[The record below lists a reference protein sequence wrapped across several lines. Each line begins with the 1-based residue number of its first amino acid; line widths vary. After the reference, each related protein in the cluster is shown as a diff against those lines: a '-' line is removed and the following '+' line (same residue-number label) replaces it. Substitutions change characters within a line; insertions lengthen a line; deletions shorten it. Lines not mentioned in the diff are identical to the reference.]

1 MAALSPPRPAR
12 PLLVTGDPGLL
23 DELLR
28 LCAVAGIEPEVHPD
42 PGAARAAWPGA
53 PLVIVGDDVTPGMAR
68 CGLPRREDVVLI
80 GEDLDDGDIWRRAVD
95 VGADH
100 VVFLPDAEAWIVDR
114 LGDVAEG
121 TGPDAHTIAVL
132 GGCGGSG
139 VSTLACALAVTAVR
153 TGLITALVDADPLGG
168 GLDVLLGGE
177 DESGLRWPDLAGAR
191 GRIDGG
197 ALSDAL
203 PHLHGSTV
211 LSWDRERPPAI
222 PPETVRSVLRA
233 VRRRHD
239 LAVLDVPR
247 DSDAVT
253 AEVLRQSDT
262 GLLVVPAEVRALAAA
277 AQVSRRVGPMVRD
290 LRVVVRQPSSVGLTS
305 EAVARGLGLP
315 LAGELRPEAGLSAAA
330 ERGDPPGLR
339 TRGALARFCRDYL
352 AGNPAGVLRRE
363 AA

>member
-1 MAALSPPRPAR
+1 M
-12 PLLVTGDPGLL
+12 TGDPALL

-28 LCAVAGIEPEVHPD
+28 LCAVAGIEPEVQPD
-42 PGAARAAWPGA
+42 AGAARAAWPGA
-53 PLVIVGDDVTPGMAR
+53 PLVIVGDDVTPGLAR

-80 GEDLDDGDIWRRAVD
+80 GDDLDDGDVWRRAVD

-100 VVFLPDAEAWIVDR
+100 VVFLPDAEHWIVDR

-139 VSTLACALAVTAVR
+139 ASTLACALGVAAVR
-153 TGLITALVDADPLGG
+153 TGLATALVDVDPLGG

-177 DESGLRWPDLAGAR
+177 DESGLRWSDLASAR

-203 PHLHGSTV
+203 PHLHGLTV
-211 LSWDRERPPAI
+211 LSWDRDRPPAI
-222 PPETVRSVLRA
+222 PPETVRSVVRA

-239 LAVLDVPR
+239 VVVLDVPR
-247 DSDAVT
+247 HADPAT
-253 AEVLRQSDT
+253 AEALRLCDT

-277 AQVSRRVGPMVRD
+277 AQVAGRVGSMVRD
-290 LRVVVRQPSSVGLTS
+290 LRAVVRQPSSSGLTS

-315 LAGELRPEAGLSAAA
+315 LAGELRPEAGLAAA
-330 ERGDPPGLR
+330 TERGDPPGLR
-339 TRGALARFCRDYL
+339 TRGPLARFCRDYL
-352 AGNPAGVLRRE
+352 AGNPAGVARE